1 MLISITELY
10 LRLKANILGVLYTN
24 PDITVNVNTAL
35 FAKTKPC
42 EMILVNH
49 KIPKNQKPL

>member
-10 LRLKANILGVLYTN
+10 LRLKAHILGVLYTN

>member
-10 LRLKANILGVLYTN
+10 LRLKAHILGVLYTN

-35 FAKTKPC
+35 FAKTKP
-42 EMILVNH
+42 
-49 KIPKNQKPL
+49 